1 MEKFTNL
8 INKPKIHKSDK
19 DYKTL
24 TNNTDTQIITDE
36 NQVFFIPVLLDQ
48 SCVILEEKYIDC
60 YKKNTLVCGS
70 TKFEQGEIEK
80 SILECLSKNYSI
92 EVEPNF
98 NFELSDNMYIYQN
111 INTKVI
117 TTLILLKEGQYN
129 YTDLKGTLK
138 VSYKHIKNLIV
149 GDLVTKYLLCE
160 LQLNIIN

>member
-1 MEKFTNL
+1 M
-8 INKPKIHKSDK
+8 
-19 DYKTL
+19 
-24 TNNTDTQIITDE
+24 
-36 NQVFFIPVLLDQ
+36 
-48 SCVILEEKYIDC
+48 
-60 YKKNTLVCGS
+60 CGS